1 MVKFVSQPLELYNTG
16 TADAL
21 YLESS
26 DAGSSAG
33 PVITLK
39 RNSPSPASADYIGQ
53 LKFKGESSTGA
64 ERVYAKITAKIDD
77 PTNAA
82 EDGIIEVMNRFNGS
96 EQIALRLKLDSFRIL
111 NNVNLFVDGGNTGL
125 GQTSAS
131 ERLDVNGNI
140 AVSGT
145 VDGRDV
151 ATDGTNQDALQTLT
165 GIAAGT
171 ANLGTFTGT
180 TIADSSTIKAA
191 LQALETKAEASIGAS
206 AVSYSTQEDI
216 YDGATE
222 VGTALDNLANGL
234 GSLATKSAITSSDI
248 TDGAIAD
255 ADIGVGVVGL
265 NKITPIG
272 PETILGNSSTL
283 ANGSPSAL
291 SATAVKTILSIANT
305 DVSGLGTLSTID
317 DAPSDGTQYA
327 RQNGAWAAVTAAAT
341 TGSPVYMKRTGTGS
355 TALTQGTSASNPTAL
370 SFPTLVEGNTP
381 NNEITFSSG
390 AFTVADAGHYRIGA
404 YLTLYSAA
412 GQRAQA
418 MAEIFVNGTGTGD
431 QRGCAYIRNTGDA
444 FDWWAIEIAPE
455 IFELSANDTIEI
467 RVGKVDG
474 ANYHFSG
481 NLTMSIEEDKSRI
494 WLERVDAG
502 EKGDT
507 GATGPAGDAL
517 AGFNQTLTANR
528 TIDDGDNG
536 YNLFVDLNNGGAST
550 AQLLVNPA
558 TPTVTMSANAGS
570 AATTSLIQLNG
581 STMNL
586 QFGTSAGLTVNAAA
600 GSDGQAL
607 VTSGAGAPPEWGG
620 YTVHR
625 GTSAPTNTNMLWY
638 NTTEEELFT
647 YDSGRGHWFGAPYYI
662 SMGKTTST
670 TAGTGHFLYV
680 GHQGTTATTA
690 ERGWLVPHDM
700 TITGI
705 RGHTQSTFD
714 GWTFRVDKNS
724 GGTNT
729 TGVVSTGALGAVDT
743 YSDFT
748 LDADLAAADIIGM
761 AGVNGSVTLN
771 NTTFIIEVRRRL

>member
-26 DAGSSAG
+26 DAGSLAG

-82 EDGIIEVMNRFNGS
+82 EDGIIEFMNRFNGS
-96 EQIALRLKLDSFRIL
+96 EQIALRLELDSFRLL

-131 ERLDVNGNI
+131 ERLDVLGNI

-151 ATDGTNQDALQTLT
+151 ATDGTNQDAIQTLT

-171 ANLGTFTGT
+171 SNLGTFTGT

-206 AVSYSTQEDI
+206 AVSYSTQEAI

-234 GSLATKSAITSSDI
+234 GSLATKSTITTSDI
-248 TDGAIAD
+248 TDGTITNV
-255 ADIGVGVVGL
+255 DIGTAEIGL
-265 NKITPIG
+265 NKIVQIG
-272 PETILGNSSTL
+272 PETILGNSSTF

-305 DVSGLGTLSTID
+305 DVSGLGTLSTVD
-317 DAPSDGTQYA
+317 DAPSDGNQYT
-327 RQNGAWAAVTAAAT
+327 RQDGAWSAVV
-341 TGSPVYMKRTGTGS
+341 TGNPVYMKRTGTGS
-355 TALTQGTSASNPTAL
+355 TALTQTASASSPQLLT
-370 SFPTLVEGNTP
+370 FGTLVEGNTP
-381 NNEITFSSG
+381 NSEITFSG
-390 AFTVADAGHYRIGA
+390 GQFTVADAGYYRIGG
-404 YLTLYSAA
+404 YLTLYSET

-418 MAEIFVNGTGTGD
+418 MAEIFVDGTGTGD
-431 QRGCAYIRNTGDA
+431 QRGCAYVRNTGDA
-444 FDWWAIEIAPE
+444 YDWWAIEIAPE
-455 IFELSANDTIEI
+455 VFSLTANQTIDI

-474 ANYHFSG
+474 ATYQYSG

-517 AGFNQTLTANR
+517 GGFNQTLTGNR
-528 TIDDGDNG
+528 TVDDGDNG
-536 YNLFVDLNNGGAST
+536 YQLFVDLNNGGAST
-550 AQLLVNPA
+550 AQLLVNPS
-558 TPTVTMSANAGS
+558 TPTVTLSANAGS

-586 QFGTSAGLTVNAAA
+586 AFGTSAGLTINSAT
-600 GSDGQAL
+600 GSTGQAL
-607 VTSGAGAPPEWGG
+607 VTGGLGAPPEWGG

-625 GTSAPTNTNMLWY
+625 GTSAPTDTNMLWY

-680 GHQGTTATTA
+680 GHQGTAATSS

-700 TITGI
+700 TITGL

-748 LDADLAAADIIGM
+748 LDVDLAAADIIGI

-771 NTTFIIEVRRRL
+771 NTTFTIEVRRRL